1 MRLTSTLTSWQ
12 QLACS
17 GHIVCRLLEL
27 KRLNL
32 ELKKQNQDKDE
43 ELAHMRK
50 ALEETDSTGKLTV
63 AYKKI
68 RGLEE
73 QNMEVRKSLCISN
86 SQSKVLAWELLK
98 LQKIHVWLLWCLS
111 VKCRPTSSNSYK
123 LILLHTGIWLSS
135 TVSLIQGC

>member
-1 MRLTSTLTSWQ
+1 
-12 QLACS
+12 
-17 GHIVCRLLEL
+17 
-27 KRLNL
+27 
-32 ELKKQNQDKDE
+32 LKKQNQDKDE

-86 SQSKVLAWELLK
+86 SQSKVLA
-98 LQKIHVWLLWCLS
+98 
-111 VKCRPTSSNSYK
+111 
-123 LILLHTGIWLSS
+123 
-135 TVSLIQGC
+135 